1 VTDAERDARE
11 LRAEERIESDIFIRE
26 VVIVLVVVAVAVA
39 GALAV

>member
-26 VVIVLVVVAVAVA
+26 VAIVLVVVAVAVA
-39 GALAV
+39 GALAA